1 MKFFCLISQNNI
13 SLQIL
18 ILCLW
23 TTKLSHA
30 DGHHGCVDKAM
41 HVLIFTIQEIDEEAP
56 YNSSIGQKLLASFIV
71 VENSSWNF
79 KKILCMKDQLNTFIF
94 VKSGTVWGIKIVEM
108 VELYAF
114 EKLLILART
123 PQEEKKN
130 GYMDILVKN

>member
-1 MKFFCLISQNNI
+1 
-13 SLQIL
+13 
-18 ILCLW
+18 
-23 TTKLSHA
+23 
-30 DGHHGCVDKAM
+30 M